1 MADTLLSEADKKE
14 ELSRVYVRAVAAS
27 AGYVTGLPDQ
37 DRDGVDLQVRAGGDM
52 RPAIDL
58 QLKATV
64 NLLDKDDHH
73 FRFRLPRRNFDLL
86 RVNTQTPRLL
96 VVLALPRRECR
107 WLTLTTKKMV
117 LRRCAYWANLRGQPE
132 TTNRSTITV
141 SLGKKDVFDV
151 IGLQRLM
158 AQSRTGTI
166 Q

>member
-1 MADTLLSEADKKE
+1 MADTLLSQADKKE
-14 ELSRVYVRAVAAS
+14 ELSRVYARAVAAV
-27 AGYVTGLPDQ
+27 AGYVTGVPDI
-37 DRDGVDLQVRAGGDM
+37 DRDGVDLQIRAGGAM

-73 FRFRLPRRNFDLL
+73 FRFPLPTRNFELL

-96 VVLALPRRECR
+96 VVFALPKQESR
-107 WLTLTTKKMV
+107 WLTVTTEKLV

-132 TTNRSTITV
+132 TTNRSTVTV

-151 IGLQRLM
+151 TGLQRLM
-158 AQSRTGTI
+158 AQSRNGSI